1 MPRLKQVSLLLLRLA
16 LTFLAVLLSY
26 SLSTLVMGTADI
38 SMTAEEEAQAAQGLI
53 RVSLAY
59 AVVFSFLALRARWYG
74 LKFIGGLF
82 LVFFGVETFM
92 AQIETLYFNSAV

>member
-1 MPRLKQVSLLLLRLA
+1 MSRVKQASLLLLRLA

-38 SMTAEEEAQAAQGLI
+38 AMISEEEARAAQGLI

-59 AVVFSFLALRARWYG
+59 AVVFSFLALRARC
-74 LKFIGGLF
+74 
-82 LVFFGVETFM
+82 EATFP
-92 AQIETLYFNSAV
+92 QSEVLS